1 MSGSTGTCNSQSYG
15 EQEVMYEGIW
25 PLLLVCQ
32 VSSAVHLKVMHYYS
46 TVTFLLQWR
55 RFVAIRGCPAVVVSD
70 KGSKLTSK
78 EN

>member
-32 VSSAVHLKVMHYYS
+32 VSSAVHLKVMHDYS
-46 TVTFLLQWR
+46 GGDLW
-55 RFVAIRGCPAVVVSD
+55 RFVGALR
-70 KGSKLTSK
+70 
-78 EN
+78 